1 MSEPVIVLDNV
12 SKQYPHYRPLL
23 GGFKHFLFNA
33 PAHWRDLRRRP
44 YEVFKSVSFSV
55 SRGETLGVIGRN
67 GAGKS
72 TLLGLI
78 AQVIRPTTGS
88 IKINGRVSPL
98 LELGAGFHPELTG
111 RENILLNG
119 ILLGLTR
126 RAVVEKMGEIIA
138 FSELELFIDQ
148 PLRTY
153 STGMIARLGFSVVG
167 FLDPEILLVDEIFTV
182 GDMEFQKK
190 CQAKAYAYKKS
201 GITIIFVSHSMEQV
215 REMCDRVVWLE
226 DHGIK
231 MIGPTDAIVEA
242 YTRAH

>member
-12 SKQYPHYRPLL
+12 SKRFPHYHPLL
-23 GGFKHFLFNA
+23 GGFKRFLFNA
-33 PAHWRDLRRRP
+33 PAYWRDLRRTP

-72 TLLGLI
+72 TLLGMI

-88 IKINGRVSPL
+88 IEVRGRVSPL
-98 LELGAGFHPELTG
+98 LELGAGFHPELSG

-126 RAVVEKMGEIIA
+126 RSVLAKLDEIIA

-190 CQAKAYAYKKS
+190 CQAKAQAFKNG

-215 REMCDRVVWLE
+215 KEMCDRAVWLE
-226 DHGIK
+226 DHGVK
-231 MIGPTDAIVEA
+231 MIGPTAEVVAA
-242 YTRAH
+242 YTRA